1 MAIETSKYTHIAHE
15 ALSFRSLKQK
25 FIAGNIAN
33 VDTPF
38 YKAKD
43 IEFESTLASSI
54 SKLNS
59 IDKKLDLAQT
69 NSKHLIP
76 IEDQLQTRGTIYL
89 RPNHASRNDGN
100 SVDLDIETTQMNKNA
115 IMVEAI
121 TAALKKQSMIFK
133 SVIDASSKT

>member
-1 MAIETSKYTHIAHE
+1 MAISTSKYAPIAYE
-15 ALSFRSLKQK
+15 ALSFRNLKQK

-33 VDTPF
+33 IDTPF

-43 IEFESTLASSI
+43 IEFESALASSI
-54 SKLNS
+54 AKLDNKE
-59 IDKKLDLAQT
+59 KKLDLAQT
-69 NSKHLIP
+69 DPKHLIP
-76 IEDQLQTRGTIYL
+76 LENQSETRGVIYM

>member
-15 ALSFRSLKQK
+15 ALSFRNLKQK

-54 SKLNS
+54 SKLNT

-76 IEDQLQTRGTIYL
+76 KEDQLKTRGTIYL

>member
-43 IEFESTLASSI
+43 IEFESALANSI
-54 SKLNS
+54 SKLDNRD
-59 IDKKLDLAQT
+59 IKLDMATT
-69 NSKHLIP
+69 NSRHLIP
-76 IEDQLQTRGTIYL
+76 IEEELETRGSIYL